1 MNSEVS
7 KAMITERKEAARR
20 AGEQT
25 RALSEA
31 REAARVKRAVIVR
44 PRAVI
49 ARGMRALRRAPAQ

>member
-7 KAMITERKEAARR
+7 RAMIAERQEVARR

-31 REAARVKRAVIVR
+31 RAAARDKRTAASR

-49 ARGMRALRRAPAQ
+49 ARGMRALRRAPAA